1 MRSERNTCENQ
12 DRVRGKRND
21 INRVKQ
27 PKRQGI
33 FFSVGCRRIYATAN
47 RWMLRQE
54 QWRH

>member
-1 MRSERNTCENQ
+1 MRFERNTCENQ

-21 INRVKQ
+21 INRIKQ

-33 FFSVGCRRIYATAN
+33 FFSVGYRRIYATAN